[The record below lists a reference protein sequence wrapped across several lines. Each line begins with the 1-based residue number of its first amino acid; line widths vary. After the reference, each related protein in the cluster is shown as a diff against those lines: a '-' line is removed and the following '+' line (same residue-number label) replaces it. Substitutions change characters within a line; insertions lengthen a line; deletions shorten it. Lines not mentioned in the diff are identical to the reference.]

1 MLQYIK
7 LCAKEFIHM
16 PAYKNE
22 IVKMKFS
29 AASILKFK
37 CQIQLKR
44 QDSIY
49 LYLK

>member
-1 MLQYIK
+1 
-7 LCAKEFIHM
+7 M
-16 PAYKNE
+16 PAYENE

-37 CQIQLKR
+37 FQIQLKR

-49 LYLK
+49 LYLKWVIRNCVNLFHL